1 MRRVSMKLSKN
12 LPALVLVVLLVA
24 CLFAY
29 YSTRDSATSITLQN
43 RSAVADQQL
52 VDTSLLQTA
61 MKVSSFAA
69 TTDEQAQAREAWRL
83 ADHAL
88 DLTFAAA
95 MRDAEAE
102 AGLPATGPLLQL
114 RDSIHKLKANVDAD
128 KKRIGQ
134 LGKDAGDALEFGQAQ
149 LTLDQD
155 QLDDAQQD
163 LARQGGNKQAKLQ
176 RLLREHEASDKV
188 ADQAVKYSTPAPTGT
203 LNEQLREWMS
213 LGEHDRQLQAAVQEA
228 TAESR
233 RLLDQHNTLE
243 RQLPT
248 EPDAATSLAR
258 MREISDQHKALSGLD
273 QRIEDTKQLSVV
285 YQRWSALVENRR
297 RTVLHLVLRSLA
309 AMLGIL
315 LATVLLNRIVA
326 HAFRQTDRRRL
337 HQLRVI
343 TRTTLQVVAVLAIL
357 LILFGPPTQL
367 STIIGLVT
375 AGLTVVMKDFIVAF
389 FGWFM
394 LMGKNGISIGDW
406 VEIEGVSG
414 EVIEIG
420 VLKTVLL
427 ELGNW
432 NEKGHPTGRRV
443 AFSNS
448 FAMEGHYFNFSTS
461 GQWLWDELQLTIP
474 SAGDPYETAQKIRE
488 IVERETQADA
498 AEAAKDWQRVTQQ
511 YGAREFSAGPAVSLR
526 PGSSGLELMV
536 RYITR
541 APQRNAVKSKLFQS
555 IVDLLRKPEA
565 PA

>member
-128 KKRIGQ
+128 KKRIDQ

-432 NEKGHPTGRRV
+432 TETGHPTGRRV